1 MLVDITLNETQ
12 VAELT
17 KLQLEAMEAAKP
29 ESDQLKQQYTQK
41 EFTKLVEQGVPEPDA
56 LKIINSRL
64 HGYLPSSHRLFGKSC
79 GSITVQEMMDNPEAY
94 VNERFFD
101 PMDEN
106 STNYRAILLRCPKS
120 AADPTLVYK
129 IRSFA
134 HGGTFYRLEYF
145 SPEDKIKLAQIDVW
159 VAREIEKIIA
169 NTRETDDEDT
179 LKTDSTEN
187 LYSTAEAY
195 SNEDEDSNAE
205 ANTTENVDYSKEEA
219 EQDTQGQ
226 SDSSEQSILEETHLV
241 FACADDMAVKATAP
255 KFLIEDILNEDASG
269 ILGGCSQSF
278 KSFTALGMA
287 HSICSGKPFMGKQ
300 VYETGPVVYICGEGE
315 GAIARRFKG
324 LVIEHGGF
332 NNNFIILKTSISI
345 DNTTDMA
352 ALKIE
357 LRKIKPKFVIIDT
370 FASLISTTEE
380 NSTSAVGAVLRAV
393 KETCR
398 NADGSRSTSSMIVH
412 HFGKDRNAGLRG
424 ASNFTNDTEFVFL
437 LERTKDSYETVMTC
451 FKQKDGEA
459 FSPLSLK
466 AKVVPLGL
474 TMQNG
479 KEATTL
485 VMCEGGPIDA
495 MSKKPVLNN
504 ETQELFNLLHEVI
517 CDGVNVP
524 DTFQIY
530 ATTNDLNILSG
541 KMILERD
548 FKEKYYSYRISHL
561 KKISE
566 SDSAKRSAYAR
577 CKKALTETSK
587 LLFYMDYICLSEPL
601 EAMPF

>member
-1 MLVDITLNETQ
+1 MLDLTLNEEQ
-12 VAELT
+12 KAELT
-17 KLQLEAMEAAKP
+17 KLQRDAMGLAKP
-29 ESDQLKQQYTQK
+29 ESEQLKQQYSKK
-41 EFTKLVEQGVPEPDA
+41 EFAKLVEQGVPEPDA
-56 LKIINSRL
+56 QKIINTRL
-64 HGYLPSSHRLFGKSC
+64 NRFLLSSHVLFGRTC
-79 GSITVQEMMDNPEAY
+79 GRITVEEVMANPELY
-94 VNERFFD
+94 KDESFND
-101 PMDEN
+101 PLEEHTM
-106 STNYRAILLRCPKS
+106 NYRAKLILCAKS
-120 AADPTLVYK
+120 ADDPTLVYK

-145 SPEDKIKLAQIDVW
+145 SPEDKEKLAQIDAFVTLLL
-159 VAREIEKIIA
+159 EKYITD
-169 NTRETDDEDT
+169 NRETDDEDT

-226 SDSSEQSILEETHLV
+226 SDSSEQSIFEKTHLV
-241 FACADDMAVKATAP
+241 FDYADDMAAKATAP

-269 ILGGCSQSF
+269 ILGGSSQSF

-324 LVIEHGGF
+324 LIIEHGGF

-345 DNTTDMA
+345 DNTIDMA
-352 ALKIE
+352 ALKTE

-380 NSTSAVGAVLRAV
+380 NSTSGVGAVLRAV

-398 NADGSRSTSSMIVH
+398 NADGSRSTSSIIVH

-459 FSPLSLK
+459 FSPMSLK

-485 VMCEGGPIDA
+485 VMIEGEPIDA
-495 MSKKPVLNN
+495 ESKQPILNN

-524 DTFQIY
+524 DTFRIY

-561 KKISE
+561 KKSSE
-566 SDSAKRSAYAR
+566 SDSAKRSAYTR
-577 CKKALTETSK
+577 CKKALEKTSK
-587 LLFYMDYICLSEPL
+587 ALFYNDYICLSEPL